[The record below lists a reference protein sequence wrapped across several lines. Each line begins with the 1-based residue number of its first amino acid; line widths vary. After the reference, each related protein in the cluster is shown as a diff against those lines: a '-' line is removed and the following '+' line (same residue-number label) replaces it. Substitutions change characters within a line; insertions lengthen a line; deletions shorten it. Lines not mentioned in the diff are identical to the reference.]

1 MESAPQL
8 RRYHGGVRV
17 VGVIALGLTLSAAAT
32 AAAGRPA
39 LRVTDLKPFTVHGYR
54 FKADEHLRVVV
65 IVKDRTARTVEA
77 GARGTF
83 MLKLRDVSVPR
94 CGQYVVRAYGP
105 SGLRASVKSPPQSCG
120 ADLVP

>member
-1 MESAPQL
+1 
-8 RRYHGGVRV
+8 VRV

-32 AAAGRPA
+32 AASGRPA
-39 LRVTDLKPFTVHGYR
+39 LRVTDLRPFTVHGYR

-65 IVKDRTARTVEA
+65 IVKDRTARTLQA

-83 MLKLRDVSVPR
+83 TLKLRDVSVPR

-105 SGLRASVKSPPQSCG
+105 SGLRASVKSAPQSCG
-120 ADLVP
+120 ADLGP